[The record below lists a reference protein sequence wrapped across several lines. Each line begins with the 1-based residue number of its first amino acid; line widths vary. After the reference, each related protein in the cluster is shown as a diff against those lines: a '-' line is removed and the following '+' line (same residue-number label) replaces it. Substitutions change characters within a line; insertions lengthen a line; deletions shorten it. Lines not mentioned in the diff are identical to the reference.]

1 MPEVIV
7 INGPPGIG
15 KSSVT
20 AQLRTLA
27 PGTVA
32 ISGAELRAFAPPDA
46 RAHLGG
52 GATYRVAGA
61 LASAFMQLGAQRVL
75 FEYEFLRASQLAYFR
90 DALSVPAELH
100 VFTLWAPLE
109 CVAER
114 SGSPKAA
121 RSQRLDLADCYRE
134 MAMNLSQLGEIIDT
148 ERRSSAEVARLIHER
163 LAQA

>member
-7 INGPPGIG
+7 INGPPGVG

-20 AQLRTLA
+20 TALRGLV

-61 LASAFMQLGAQRVL
+61 LASAFMRLGAQRVL
-75 FEYEFLRASQLAYFR
+75 FEYEFLRASHLAYFR

-100 VFTLWAPLE
+100 VFTLWASLE
-109 CVAER
+109 RVAER
-114 SGSPKAA
+114 QNGQPNAVGN
-121 RSQRLDLADCYRE
+121 QLEPADCYRE
-134 MAMNLSQLGEIIDT
+134 MAMNLSQLGQVVET
-148 ERRSSAEVARLIHER
+148 ERLSAEQVARHIHER
-163 LAQA
+163 LAQS

>member
-7 INGPPGIG
+7 INGPPGVG

-20 AQLRTLA
+20 AQLRTLV

-32 ISGAELRAFAPPDA
+32 ISGAQLRAFAPPDA

-61 LASAFMQLGAQRVL
+61 LASAFMQLGAKRVL
-75 FEYEFLRASQLAYFR
+75 FEYEFLRASHLAYFR
-90 DALSVPAELH
+90 DALTVSAELH

-109 CVAER
+109 CLVER
-114 SGSPKAA
+114 SGGQPDA
-121 RSQRLDLADCYRE
+121 RPSGLTLVDSHRE
-134 MAMNLSQLGEIIDT
+134 MATNLSQLGQIVETD
-148 ERRSSAEVARLIHER
+148 RLSAAEVARHIHER
-163 LAQA
+163 LPHS